1 MSLESLVPVS
11 EEPISSMVLHPKQA
25 LGKSIKIHTEQQGF
39 PDLKGCS
46 IAIMG
51 LSEIRNA
58 FFATSAY
65 KLEDFRKSFYRL
77 FPGNWN
83 FNICDLSLIHI

>member
-11 EEPISSMVLHPKQA
+11 EEVLSSMILNPKQA
-25 LGKSIKIHTEQQGF
+25 LGKNIEIHSKQKGF

-46 IAIMG
+46 IAIVG
-51 LSEIRNA
+51 LSEIRNT

-65 KLEDFRKSFYRL
+65 KLDSLSFSRKLEF
-77 FPGNWN
+77 
-83 FNICDLSLIHI
+83 